1 MKLEGPMPHQQLS
14 VFASGSLRMS
24 SRSDL
29 EEFLEN
35 SSSADL
41 VRKATYQDLFLA
53 IKTVGLGD
61 SQELLILATPE
72 QRCGFID
79 LDCWRKDSF
88 HRASFLEWLAAYL
101 QCGPEEIISTA
112 RAADPQI
119 LALFLKENVD
129 VHVLEVDEP
138 HPALPL
144 ILTPDQRFGIEITG
158 EGTGATITRLLLDAI
173 FRFDPSLGY
182 ELIDQIRWDQRISLE
197 EEAYQNK
204 RRRLEEIGFVDY
216 YEALSIYQEIGEVV
230 TSPVKNIETEHKDAK
245 RVSSTLPALFVASL
259 APGQYLWRALHF
271 IQDQREVEVVSQ
283 QLAALANR
291 ILSVH
296 SVTPGD
302 LEKIRPALEEMR
314 DTLNLGFEHLT
325 HGQTSLAP
333 GTMKQNNMQA
343 IFRVGFNVIADLRT
357 QADRVIS
364 QGHLGLKGVESTLLE
379 SPYREFLD
387 GLRRY
392 KPLFFEGVRD
402 RQRSD
407 YQNFSS
413 LLDIEVARQTLR
425 EIEMLGQ
432 VFWRYLAGPRPEWP
446 AKSLEQVNFSL
457 DDLRFGM
464 LFATSVLNQA
474 LGKPFRPEP
483 MTVSEMGLGLKK
495 LMKQGTDSRSMT
507 ERFIGAGHRQFDRM
521 GVKKAEQKILKQFIK
536 SWSLAAVEELDVLYT
551 QDSIN
556 PQWVGG
562 VLLKLPESC

>member
-1 MKLEGPMPHQQLS
+1 MKLEEPMPHQQLS

-24 SRSDL
+24 TRSDL

-35 SSSADL
+35 SNSADL

-53 IKTVGLGD
+53 IKTIGLGD
-61 SQELLILATPE
+61 SQELLVLATQE

-88 HRASFLEWLAAYL
+88 HMASFLEWLAAYL
-101 QCGPEEIISTA
+101 QCGPEEAVRAA

-129 VHVLEVDEP
+129 VHFLELDEDQP
-138 HPALPL
+138 DLPL
-144 ILTPDQRFGIEITG
+144 LLTPDQRFGIEITG
-158 EGTGATITRLLLDAI
+158 EATGATITRLLLDAI

-182 ELIDQIRWDQRISLE
+182 DLIDRIRWDQRISLQE
-197 EEAYQNK
+197 DAYQNK

-230 TSPVKNIETEHKDAK
+230 TSRVETLETEDKDAQ

-314 DTLNLGFEHLT
+314 DMLNLGFEHLT

-333 GTMKQNNMQA
+333 ETMKQNNMQS

-357 QADRVIS
+357 QADRVVS
-364 QGHLGLKGVESTLLE
+364 RGHLRLKGVENTLLE
-379 SPYREFLD
+379 SPYGEFLD
-387 GLRRY
+387 GLRRH
-392 KPLFFEGVRD
+392 KPLFFEGVSS
-402 RQRSD
+402 RQRSN
-407 YQNFSS
+407 YRNFSS
-413 LLDIEVARQTLR
+413 LSDIKVARQTLW

-432 VFWRYLAGPRPEWP
+432 VFWGCLTGPRPEWP

-474 LGKPFRPEP
+474 LGKPFWPEP

-507 ERFIGAGHRQFDRM
+507 ERFIGAGHRQFDRLGM
-521 GVKKAEQKILKQFIK
+521 KRVEQDILERFIE
-536 SWSLAAVEELDVLYT
+536 SWALAAVEELDLLHT

-556 PQWVGG
+556 PQWVG
-562 VLLKLPESC
+562 VILLKLPESC